1 MHDDPLHDILVTRLL
16 VTQKK
21 LFVVP
26 WSVAEMADFIELSSG
41 IPMWETA
48 KYTGGHDEIVCE
60 LSEVCVLTVTLR
72 DNKLLS
78 HIRYHTG
85 RHFRFCD
92 IVATLV

>member
-21 LFVVP
+21 LFVVL
-26 WSVAEMADFIELSSG
+26 WQKMADFIELSSG

-60 LSEVCVLTVTLR
+60 LSENMCT
-72 DNKLLS
+72 DS
-78 HIRYHTG
+78 HITRQ
-85 RHFRFCD
+85 
-92 IVATLV
+92 